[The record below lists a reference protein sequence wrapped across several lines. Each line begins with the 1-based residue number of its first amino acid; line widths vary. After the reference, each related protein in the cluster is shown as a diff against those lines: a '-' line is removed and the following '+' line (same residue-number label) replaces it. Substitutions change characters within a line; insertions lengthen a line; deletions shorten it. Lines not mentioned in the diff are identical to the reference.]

1 MDLLGFGL
9 NGNSEIEFNELVW
22 GGGGGGSGSGIAIYD
37 QLWLQR
43 QGDQMYITLCILV
56 YDTLSPKY

>member
-1 MDLLGFGL
+1 MAILKLSSMNWCG
-9 NGNSEIEFNELVW
+9 